1 MMILMVM
8 MVVLMMM
15 LRCDILVRLAKWRVQ
30 WGIYWRHHHSNLWT
44 YADADSGSGSNDD
57 NDDGNENHQADDG
70 DEI

>member
-30 WGIYWRHHHSNLWT
+30 
-44 YADADSGSGSNDD
+44 
-57 NDDGNENHQADDG
+57 
-70 DEI
+70 